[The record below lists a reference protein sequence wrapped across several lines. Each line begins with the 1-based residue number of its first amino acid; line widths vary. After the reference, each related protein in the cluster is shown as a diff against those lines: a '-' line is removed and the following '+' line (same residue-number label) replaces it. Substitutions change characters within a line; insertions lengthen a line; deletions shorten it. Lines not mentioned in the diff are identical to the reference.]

1 MANHKFPLPSV
12 DASPAFLLKL
22 IFLQTW
28 SAFVWVE
35 VHFQARLRFTA
46 VASGLV
52 TEEAALEAVPHL
64 VDLGTPR

>member
-12 DASPAFLLKL
+12 NASPSFLLKL

-46 VASGLV
+46 VASELV
-52 TEEAALEAVPHL
+52 TEEAALEVVPHS

>member
-12 DASPAFLLKL
+12 NASPAFLLKL

-35 VHFQARLRFTA
+35 VHFQARPQFTA
-46 VASGLV
+46 VALGLV
-52 TEEAALEAVPHL
+52 TEAVALEAVPHS